1 MCSYPW
7 GTPVKLRKHTALQG
21 IDSFL
26 DFSGELRKFWC
37 LQKER
42 RNHLGKSISSQ
53 QIQKI
58 RSRSQG

>member
-37 LQKER
+37 LQREE
-42 RNHLGKSISSQ
+42 IIWASQ
-53 QIQKI
+53 YHHDKY
-58 RSRSQG
+58 RK